1 MIADRL
7 IAHRGCSL
15 RRPENTL
22 EALRHTADIGT
33 AWVEID
39 ANLLG
44 DGTVVMFHDDVLNR
58 LSNGTGSLSGCQWAD
73 VEELDVGTHF
83 HRSYHRERLPRLAD
97 AVALTAR
104 LGLGLNLEIKVYP
117 HFRPADIIPPVL
129 TILQE
134 QWVDYDRLIISSFS
148 TEALRLVR
156 ASHPDW
162 QLGQLWETIPD
173 DWEVLADELGLVSI
187 HCDYRWLRS
196 PQIEEIRRKGLD
208 IYCYTVNDA
217 AAGASL
223 LEAGVDGLI
232 TDDPLLYPQE

>member
-33 AWVEID
+33 DWVEID
-39 ANLLG
+39 ANLVG
-44 DGTVVMFHDDVLNR
+44 DGTVVMFHDDVLDR
-58 LSNGTGSLSGCQWAD
+58 LSNGSGSLSVCQWSD
-73 VEELDVGTHF
+73 VAELDVGSHF
-83 HRSYHRERLPRLAD
+83 DSAYRNERIPELAE

-117 HFRPADIIPPVL
+117 HFRPADIVPPVM
-129 TILQE
+129 TILE
-134 QWVDYDRLIISSFS
+134 KHWVDFDRLIISSFS
-148 TEALRLVR
+148 TEALRLIR
-156 ASHPDW
+156 SSRPEW
-162 QLGQLWETIPD
+162 QLGKLWETVPD
-173 DWEVLADELGLVSI
+173 DWEVLAEELGLVSI
-187 HCDYRWLRS
+187 HCDYRGLRS
-196 PQIEEIRRKGLD
+196 PRIAAIRNKGLD
-208 IYCYTVNDA
+208 LYCYTVNDA

-223 LEAGVDGLI
+223 LESGVDGLI